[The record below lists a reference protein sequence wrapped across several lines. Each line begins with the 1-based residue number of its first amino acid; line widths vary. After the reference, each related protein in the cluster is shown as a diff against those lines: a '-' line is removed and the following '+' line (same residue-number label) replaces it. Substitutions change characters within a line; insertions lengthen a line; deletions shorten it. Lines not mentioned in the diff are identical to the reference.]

1 MAPAHKDDTLN
12 QREATNFFH
21 CGLSYDGR
29 EEEDDMGE
37 TMVVP
42 GAIPIW
48 GDVTWKP

>member
-29 EEEDDMGE
+29 EEEDDMEKRWWCQGPFLYGE
-37 TMVVP
+37 T
-42 GAIPIW
+42 
-48 GDVTWKP
+48 